1 MHLEH
6 QATGLKN
13 FSTCNSMDITIKGI
27 PVEKLLE
34 VYEKYEG
41 SVDKIKSRDAKY
53 REAHREER
61 NQKAKEYYLKK
72 KAAQAAPEPQAG
84 VQALPE

>member
-1 MHLEH
+1 
-6 QATGLKN
+6 
-13 FSTCNSMDITIKGI
+13 MDVTIKGI

-41 SVDKIKSRDAKY
+41 SVDKVKARDAKY

-61 NQKAKEYYLKK
+61 NKKAREYYQRK
-72 KAAQAAPEPQAG
+72 KAQAVPETPGQGSG
-84 VQALPE
+84 VS

>member
-1 MHLEH
+1 MV
-6 QATGLKN
+6 
-13 FSTCNSMDITIKGI
+13 DVTIKGI

-41 SVDKIKSRDAKY
+41 SVDRVKSRDAKY

-61 NQKAKEYYLKK
+61 NKKAREYYQRRKK
-72 KAAQAAPEPQAG
+72 AQAAPEPQAKG
-84 VQALPE
+84 QASS